1 MATPSTPNATDA
13 ASTPTNVV
21 ESNLLAAP
29 RETDDVTPHSGP
41 NFTVTHMVFLHYAM
55 MNMSDFMALQSRAQP
70 VIDAALENSFK
81 APYLLDQVLAL
92 SALHLSTQDVVQASS
107 FRRQATELQTRA
119 LGLFNKA
126 KDQISEDTYVPTF
139 LFASLLGLH
148 VLHETLCQRHDT
160 LAEFVEDFVSYLHLH
175 RGVRAIAAKYW
186 HNILHSNL
194 QPLMHTKVVSE
205 KTEEEA
211 SGEDTRHLREFLK
224 SSSTSSTSTEACLS
238 ALDRIQWVLDI
249 TKQEPSRSDVGPHA
263 VMAWPL
269 VIPDEYIEALYEH
282 RPEALVVLAFYGAIL
297 HRHREFWIFGHSGSF
312 LIYLVAR
319 TVGSFW
325 QHRRLDFGFGAIA
338 NFVLSYSVW
347 LHVSTLDTLTA
358 LPTLTPSDT
367 CVALYPCFHQSLL
380 GLGPNIAA
388 NALRVSPFD
397 GPIYTT
403 HPIPI
408 YDGAIKKAQ

>member
-1 MATPSTPNATDA
+1 MPKQQRSKLSGRRAHRKSRNGCRECKNRHIKCDETQPECRNCVISDLICPYLTTTPSTPNATDA

-21 ESNLLAAP
+21 DSSLLAAP

-41 NFTVTHMVFLHYAM
+41 TFTVTHMVFLHYAM

-126 KDQISEDTYVPTF
+126 KDHISEDTCVPTF

-148 VLHETLCQRHDT
+148 VLHEALCQRHDT
-160 LAEFVEDFVSYLHLH
+160 LAEFVEDFVSYLRLH

-186 HNILHSNL
+186 HNILHSDL

-205 KTEEEA
+205 QTEEEA
-211 SGEDTRHLREFLK
+211 SGEDTRYLREFLK

-238 ALDRIQWVLDI
+238 ALDRIQWVLDM
-249 TKQEPSRSDVGPHA
+249 TKQEPYRSDVGPHA

-282 RPEALVVLAFYGAIL
+282 RPEALVVLAFYG
-297 HRHREFWIFGHSGSF
+297 G
-312 LIYLVAR
+312 
-319 TVGSFW
+319 
-325 QHRRLDFGFGAIA
+325 Q
-338 NFVLSYSVW
+338 
-347 LHVSTLDTLTA
+347 
-358 LPTLTPSDT
+358 
-367 CVALYPCFHQSLL
+367 
-380 GLGPNIAA
+380 
-388 NALRVSPFD
+388 
-397 GPIYTT
+397 
-403 HPIPI
+403 
-408 YDGAIKKAQ
+408 KA